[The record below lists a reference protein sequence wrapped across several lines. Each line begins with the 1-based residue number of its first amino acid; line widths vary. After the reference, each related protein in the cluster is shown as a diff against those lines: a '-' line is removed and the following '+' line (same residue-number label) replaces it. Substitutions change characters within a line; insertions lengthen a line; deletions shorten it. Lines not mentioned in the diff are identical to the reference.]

1 MKTSTKPY
9 LIRALYEWCV
19 DSEQTPH
26 IAVWVDEQTKVPM
39 QFVKDGE
46 IVLNIGPNACQGLN
60 IANDWVSFSAR
71 FGGVAHDVWLPT
83 GNVLTIFARE
93 TGEGMGFE
101 LEQSVPEAETE
112 PEAPAV
118 EEAAPTLPSHLKIIK

>member
-19 DSEQTPH
+19 DNEQTPH

-39 QFVKDGE
+39 QFVKDDE

-71 FGGVAHDVWLPT
+71 FGGVAQDVWLPT
-83 GNVLTIFARE
+83 GNILTIFSRE

-101 LEQSVPEAETE
+101 LEQSVPEDVAEPEVTE
-112 PEAPAV
+112 EAPA
-118 EEAAPTLPSHLKIIK
+118 PSLPSHLKIIK

>member
-19 DSEQTPH
+19 DNEQTPH

-101 LEQSVPEAETE
+101 LEQTVPEAASE
-112 PEAPAV
+112 PEVAAK
-118 EEAAPTLPSHLKIIK
+118 EEAPTLPSHLKIIK